1 METEEFD
8 IMEIEVI
15 EHKRRYLTIKVT
27 PEMANNIC
35 LWTLQYNPTAE
46 EEQMAIDAVK
56 SAELIKE
63 EIMIDSY
70 EIGSV
75 DFPNVK
81 HEDENTQS

>member
-15 EHKRRYLTIKVT
+15 EYKRRYLTIKVT

-75 DFPNVK
+75 DFPNERDKV
-81 HEDENTQS
+81 DSYC